1 MVSPREDGPGGQEPD
16 PGVFRN
22 RVAGQPGK
30 KKSKKLSELK
40 KKEVL
45 S

>member
-16 PGVFRN
+16 PGAFRY
-22 RVAGQPGK
+22 RVTDCPE

-45 S
+45 L